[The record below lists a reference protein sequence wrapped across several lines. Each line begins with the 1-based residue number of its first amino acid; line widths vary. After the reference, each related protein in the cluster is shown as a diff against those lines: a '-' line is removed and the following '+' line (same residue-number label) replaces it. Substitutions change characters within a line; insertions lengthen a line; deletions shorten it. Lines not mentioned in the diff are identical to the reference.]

1 MPETAPCRATRIT
14 ASRAVTIGA
23 YVMRVRHSQAVFAM
37 MLEASFP
44 DLSRATPAGAPARTA
59 VVPPMARR
67 ILILLHDFSG
77 GGTERVA
84 IRLANQWAYLG
95 RTVRIFCGTEA
106 GPLRSL
112 VDPGVEVEAACPRL
126 PRGPLSRIHLGLA
139 LARAADRF
147 RPDAVFGPGNF
158 HLLPMA
164 VFGWSDRSGAA
175 AFCKIS
181 NPLGPP
187 NRGTPAGWLRQQAL
201 RILTARL
208 DGLVAMSP
216 ALRAEAARL
225 LGRDRVAARWDP
237 IFAAGAA
244 GSAESER
251 DPTLIVAAGR
261 LEPQKNFVLA
271 IEAMAHL
278 SRWTDA
284 RLVILGDGGERARLT
299 RLIDRFGLHERVRLA
314 GHVGDIRPWLSRA
327 SCFLMTSRYE
337 GYPAAL
343 VEALADGLPAVVTPC
358 STALAEILPRAGLRA
373 IVAPDAGAIA
383 CALQNLLREPRQQA
397 VDPLLRARHDEVR
410 AAASYLDLMDRNA
423 AAQA

>member
-1 MPETAPCRATRIT
+1 M
-14 ASRAVTIGA
+14 
-23 YVMRVRHSQAVFAM
+23 VMRVRHSEAVFAV

-44 DLSRATPAGAPARTA
+44 DLPRGAPAGAPARTSSA
-59 VVPPMARR
+59 PSMARR

-84 IRLANQWAYLG
+84 IRLANQWAQMG

-112 VDPGVEVEAACPRL
+112 VDSCVEVEAAHPRL
-126 PRGPLSRIHLGLA
+126 PRGPLSRVRLGWA
-139 LARAADRF
+139 LTEAADRF

-158 HLLPMA
+158 HLLPLA
-164 VFGWSDRSGAA
+164 IFGWCDRSGAA
-175 AFCKIS
+175 AFCKVS

-187 NRGTPAGWLRQQAL
+187 NRGGPGGWLRRQAL
-201 RILTARL
+201 RALTARL
-208 DGLVAMSP
+208 AGLVAMSP

-237 IFAAGAA
+237 IFATAPARGD
-244 GSAESER
+244 EPER
-251 DPTLIVAAGR
+251 DPALIVAAGR
-261 LEPQKNFVLA
+261 LEPQKNFALA

-284 RLVILGDGGERARLT
+284 RLVILGEGGERARLA
-299 RLIDRFGLHERVRLA
+299 RLIDRLGLHERVRLA
-314 GHVGDIRPWLSRA
+314 GHVGNIGPWLSRA

-343 VEALADGLPAVVTPC
+343 VEAVANGLPAVVTPC

-383 CALQNLLREPRQQA
+383 CTLQNMLREPRQQA
-397 VDPLLRARHDEVR
+397 IDPLLRARHDEAR
-410 AAASYLDLMDRNA
+410 AAASYLDLMDRYA
-423 AAQA
+423 ASQV

>member
-1 MPETAPCRATRIT
+1 M
-14 ASRAVTIGA
+14 
-23 YVMRVRHSQAVFAM
+23 VMRVRHSQAVFAV
-37 MLEASFP
+37 MLEASIP
-44 DLSRATPAGAPARTA
+44 DLPRSALAEAPARTIS
-59 VVPPMARR
+59 VPCVAQR

-84 IRLANQWAYLG
+84 IRLANQWARMD

-112 VDPGVEVEAACPRL
+112 VDPCVEVEAAAPLL
-126 PRGPLSRIHLGLA
+126 PRGPLSRIRLGLA

-158 HLLPMA
+158 HLLPLA
-164 VFGWSDRSGAA
+164 VFGRCNRSGAA
-175 AFCKIS
+175 TFCKIS
-181 NPLGPP
+181 NPLG
-187 NRGTPAGWLRQQAL
+187 GGWLQRQAV
-201 RILTARL
+201 RVLTARL

-237 IFAAGAA
+237 IFAAPGRTD
-244 GSAESER
+244 GPER
-251 DPTLIVAAGR
+251 DPTLIVAVGR
-261 LEPQKNFVLA
+261 LEPQKNFALA

-284 RLVILGDGGERARLT
+284 RLVILGDGGKRARLA
-299 RLIDRFGLHERVRLA
+299 RLIDRFGLHERVRLV
-314 GHVGDIRPWLSRA
+314 GHVQDISPWLARA

-337 GYPAAL
+337 GYPASL

-383 CALQNLLREPRQQA
+383 CALQNMLREPRQQV
-397 VDPLLRARHDEVR
+397 VDPLLRARHEEVR
-410 AAASYLDLMDRNA
+410 AAASYLDLLDRNA
-423 AAQA
+423 LPPV